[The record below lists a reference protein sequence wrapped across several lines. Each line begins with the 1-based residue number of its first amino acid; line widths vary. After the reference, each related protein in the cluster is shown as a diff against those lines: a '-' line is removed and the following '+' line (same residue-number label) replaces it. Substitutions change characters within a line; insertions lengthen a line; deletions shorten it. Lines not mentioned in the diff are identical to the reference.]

1 MQQQIKK
8 HLVTVWQVKMLG
20 WHKLCAKNFFLKMCY
35 LKLAD
40 KILSSVANLH
50 SKILDVPPRVQIL
63 SISCSFW
70 ENLAKSYVGTPPPR
84 VGAPTLGKPGSDTGA
99 GSDCLRKKL
108 IIFLK
113 YVTRNCR
120 YGSSVPMFAGFVV
133 MLISTL
139 CK

>member
-1 MQQQIKK
+1 
-8 HLVTVWQVKMLG
+8 
-20 WHKLCAKNFFLKMCY
+20 MCY

-40 KILSSVANLH
+40 KILSSVADLH
-50 SKILDVPPRVQIL
+50 GKISDVPPRGPN
-63 SISCSFW
+63 SF
-70 ENLAKSYVGTPPPR
+70 NFMQF
-84 VGAPTLGKPGSDTGA
+84 LGKFGKIVCWHPLEGWRPTSGKSWIRHWSWLKLFA
-99 GSDCLRKKL
+99 KKK
-108 IIFLK
+108 IFFLK